1 MLPVIPLALRNICR
15 AKAWGA
21 CAVSKPGS
29 SFQARALL
37 TYRPSML
44 PILTTFSDPIF
55 HSTDITPC
63 WLWLTVRK
71 VNWSDFLFVCFYDK
85 YLKKNHLK
93 GERTDLISMSEFLS
107 TLGWPHCFLPY
118 FSGKLCKQVCS
129 PRDCQEAKRQEGAGA
144 RCFFLGH
151 TPGDL
156 LPPKKCHRYKSTPCM
171 VNPLLRS
178 VPSWSNHFQQWQHMT
193 PLQGWGGH
201 LKSDPR
207 GHGLVFNE

>member
-1 MLPVIPLALRNICR
+1 MYREQPWQLLSGTCIIDLSPQHVANTHHLQRSYLPLNGHHP
-15 AKAWGA
+15 
-21 CAVSKPGS
+21 
-29 SFQARALL
+29 LL
-37 TYRPSML
+37 TVTYCQGGEL
-44 PILTTFSDPIF
+44 
-55 HSTDITPC
+55 
-63 WLWLTVRK
+63 VR
-71 VNWSDFLFVCFYDK
+71 FFVCLF
-85 YLKKNHLK
+85 LWQIPEKNHLK
-93 GERTDLISMSEFLS
+93 RERTDLISMSEFLS

-171 VNPLLRS
+171 VNPLLSS

-201 LKSDPR
+201 LKSNPR

>member
-1 MLPVIPLALRNICR
+1 MPWASLAAPFRHVHYWLIAPACCQYSTPSAILSSTQQTSPLADCD
-15 AKAWGA
+15 
-21 CAVSKPGS
+21 
-29 SFQARALL
+29 LL
-37 TYRPSML
+37 SGRW
-44 PILTTFSDPIF
+44 IGQVF
-55 HSTDITPC
+55 C
-63 WLWLTVRK
+63 
-71 VNWSDFLFVCFYDK
+71 LFVSMTNTW
-85 YLKKNHLK
+85 KKNHLK

-171 VNPLLRS
+171 VNPLLSS